1 MSRNQGRL
9 SSGDTAWIL
18 SQGHSGQDPATVR
31 LWAPDAASSRTLLL
45 SPEQWKAQFP
55 RGAGILP
62 PQGDSDHGFP
72 QGCHKMEQSPQLFI
86 ILFDPH
92 NLVTRFPKIWY
103 LGTVNTL
110 RIWEAAL
117 AGGTFWLSPE
127 VGCKALVW
135 EVPSLTWREASLFP
149 KTTEHRGGHRLG

>member
-1 MSRNQGRL
+1 MQPP
-9 SSGDTAWIL
+9 AW
-18 SQGHSGQDPATVR
+18 
-31 LWAPDAASSRTLLL
+31 TLLL

-62 PQGDSDHGFP
+62 PRGDSDHGFP
-72 QGCHKMEQSPQLFI
+72 QGCHKTEQSPQLFF

-110 RIWEAAL
+110 RIWKAAL
-117 AGGTFWLSPE
+117 AGGTFRLSPE

-135 EVPSLTWREASLFP
+135 QVPSLTWREASLFP
-149 KTTEHRGGHRLG
+149 KTTEHRGRHIGLANLHRPLDLPCALRPIAAVHSSPSLA